1 MRQKKREVKIGNVTI
16 GGSNPIAV
24 QTMLNVP
31 VEDIEGNVAQ
41 AKRCEAAGCQ
51 ICGSPAPARQMQS
64 ASRPSKTQ

>member
-16 GGSNPIAV
+16 GGNNPIAV

-31 VEDIEGNVAQ
+31 VEDI
-41 AKRCEAAGCQ
+41 
-51 ICGSPAPARQMQS
+51 PARQMQS